1 MGRLLSYRRTKKLS
15 TLTIS
20 GRVRAVASHVL
31 REVLPSLFMRSG
43 NRSTLFRIHA
53 IIARL
58 ATGERVTANTM
69 AKLLEVSE
77 RTIARDIDYI
87 VNALHV
93 PMDYDFKRKSY
104 VLSGPIPTFYA
115 VPPTITSANSVV
127 HDIST
132 VEFALDQSLA
142 DGLRTTKLHPSQRIL
157 NTPDGLR
164 LRLEVPPNDALVQWT
179 LGFGSRLRVV
189 SPQHFRDRVVA
200 AAQAIVD
207 AAKQA
212 DP

>member
-1 MGRLLSYRRTKKLS
+1 MGSWYPHHHTRKLS

-58 ATGERVTANTM
+58 AAGERVTANTM

-87 VNALHV
+87 MNALHV

-104 VLSGPIPTFYA
+104 VLNGPVPTFYA
-115 VPPTITSANSVV
+115 IPPTLPPSSSIV
-127 HDIST
+127 HEVTT

-142 DGLRTTKLHPSQRIL
+142 EGLRTTTLHPSQRIV
-157 NTPDGLR
+157 NTPNGLR
-164 LRLEVPPNDALVQWT
+164 LRMDVPPNDALVQWT
-179 LGFGSRLRVV
+179 LGFGARLRVI
-189 SPQHFRDRVVA
+189 SPTDFRERVVA
-200 AAQAIVD
+200 AARAIVD
-207 AAKQA
+207 AAEQSE
-212 DP
+212 